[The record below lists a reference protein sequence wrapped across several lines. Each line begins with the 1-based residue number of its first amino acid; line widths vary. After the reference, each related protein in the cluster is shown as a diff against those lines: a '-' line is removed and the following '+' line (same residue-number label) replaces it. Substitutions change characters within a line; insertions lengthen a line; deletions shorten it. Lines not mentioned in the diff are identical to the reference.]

1 MYGITSR
8 MLALRDAPPPIAAS
22 APVAAP
28 TSLFVGAYLRPGGNA
43 THRKGIFS
51 KLDSMHRSMGKGHA
65 ASLYALADGLVARS
79 PGLCAAGATLVV
91 IHNLDELPDAQFE
104 RKGVVYVR
112 VNTAADASTR
122 AMPPNNLRFLML
134 DGALAMERWLP
145 PRLRGWACAYS
156 IDLSDVD
163 VMVAPPCAAL
173 AADELVIG
181 TDGCSKKLKTWLEG
195 RAVRS
200 GMLGGGGGGD
210 SGGSGSVAG
219 DDAGTASLRRYLADR
234 TTRCIYTSAIVG
246 GRRSAFVPTLREV
259 AERLRANWAR
269 RMAAAATAVGGVVG
283 GSSSGGGG
291 GGDAASYLGKQSSR
305 PADFYWGE
313 DMVAW
318 NVVALRLAAAN
329 VLSGYPHGP
338 TNLPMYGGLS
348 PAHWDHTGNAT
359 MGGGGGGKGGKRRLC
374 AHSEECRHA
383 WLRAAQ
389 GLHWFGHKA
398 SPSQRYWVMAE
409 RCRRPRR
416 VKGGRIA
423 GKGEWKLPARNC
435 TVPFCV

>member
-8 MLALRDAPPPIAAS
+8 MLALRDAPPPAS
-22 APVAAP
+22 AAAP

-51 KLDSMHRSMGKGHA
+51 KLDSLHRSMGKVHA
-65 ASLYALADGLVARS
+65 ASLHALADGLVARS
-79 PGLCAAGATLVV
+79 PGLCATGATLVV
-91 IHNLDELPDAQFE
+91 MHNLDGLPTVAE
-104 RKGVVYVR
+104 RKGVWFVR
-112 VNTAADASTR
+112 VDTAADVATR

-134 DGALAMERWLP
+134 EGALERLLP

-163 VMVAPPCAAL
+163 VMVTPPCAAL

-200 GMLGGGGGGD
+200 GMLGGDGGGG
-210 SGGSGSVAG
+210 GSPG
-219 DDAGTASLRRYLADR
+219 DDPGTAGLRRYLADR
-234 TTRCIYTSAIVG
+234 TTRCIFTSAIVG

-259 AERLRANWAR
+259 AVRLRANWMR
-269 RMAAAATAVGGVVG
+269 RMATAASAGGGVGGG
-283 GSSSGGGG
+283 GSAGGG
-291 GGDAASYLGKQSSR
+291 GGDAASYAGKQSSR

-318 NVVALRLAAAN
+318 NVVALRLAAVN

-348 PAHWDHTGNAT
+348 PAHWDHTTGNAT
-359 MGGGGGGKGGKRRLC
+359 LGDGGGGKGGKRRLC

-389 GLHWFGHKA
+389 GLHFFGHKA

-416 VKGGRIA
+416 VKGGRII
-423 GKGEWKLPARNC
+423 GKGEWKLPSRNC
-435 TVPFCV
+435 TAPFCGH